1 MVIGLL
7 QRHGIAQVVC
17 LTLISIL
24 DLIVLFTIHPHYVK
38 ISWWSLKLMF
48 PVARFLTAVLCIA
61 FIRDLELSVT
71 SKLYVA
77 YAQLL
82 IHTIVGILFCIQLF
96 YWFTRTM
103 ISIFQNLKNNQ
114 TNNDDVNQL
123 LTVYDSLDDFQQQFD
138 YKPLQ
143 PLPTY
148 QIYSAA
154 TAITTTPLSI
164 IDQMENPFILDKE
177 VVVVV

>member
-1 MVIGLL
+1 MYTVVLL
-7 QRHGIAQVVC
+7 VYQNN
-17 LTLISIL
+17 
-24 DLIVLFTIHPHYVK
+24 DFY
-38 ISWWSLKLMF
+38 F
-48 PVARFLTAVLCIA
+48 PKS
-61 FIRDLELSVT
+61 E
-71 SKLYVA
+71 
-77 YAQLL
+77 
-82 IHTIVGILFCIQLF
+82 
-96 YWFTRTM
+96 
-103 ISIFQNLKNNQ
+103 NNQ

-164 IDQMENPFILDKE
+164 IDQMENPFIFGQSSGSCIMKQNGARNKTNAGKANKDKDE
-177 VVVVV
+177 MEQQGRGRVFGC

>member
-1 MVIGLL
+1 MLNIDQNESNMLFMSFHDVFKLMVIGLL

-71 SKLYVA
+71 SKLLCCLCTVVNSYHCWDFVL
-77 YAQLL
+77 YTVVLL
-82 IHTIVGILFCIQLF
+82 VYQ
-96 YWFTRTM
+96 
-103 ISIFQNLKNNQ
+103 
-114 TNNDDVNQL
+114 NNDF
-123 LTVYDSLDDFQQQFD
+123 YFPKSE
-138 YKPLQ
+138 K
-143 PLPTY
+143 
-148 QIYSAA
+148 
-154 TAITTTPLSI
+154 
-164 IDQMENPFILDKE
+164 
-177 VVVVV
+177 